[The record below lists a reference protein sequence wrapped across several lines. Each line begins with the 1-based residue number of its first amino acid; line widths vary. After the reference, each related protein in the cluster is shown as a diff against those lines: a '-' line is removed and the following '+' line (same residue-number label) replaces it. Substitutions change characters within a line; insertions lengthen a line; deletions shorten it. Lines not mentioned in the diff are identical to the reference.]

1 MLHYSSSALSPLQR
15 YKLIS
20 GSLIPRPI
28 AWVTTQKTPESP
40 VNLAPFSYFSTMPSD
55 LPLVTLAIG
64 RKLSGEPK
72 DTANNILVS
81 EEAVIHLVDQAHLE
95 TMNQTAASLPADKSE
110 VGLIQAATQ
119 PSQTVKVPSLVDAK
133 VRFETTLYQNV
144 PIKNYEDHTVTDL
157 FILEITDFYYDESVL
172 DTTTMHIDPV
182 ALDPV
187 GRLSGPNYTNL
198 GEVTH
203 LTRPK

>member
-1 MLHYSSSALSPLQR
+1 MLHYASSALSPLQR

-28 AWVTTQKTPESP
+28 AWVTTQKTTDSA

-64 RKLSGEPK
+64 RKLSGKPK
-72 DTANNILVS
+72 DTAANILAS
-81 EEAVIHLVDQAHLE
+81 EEAVIHLVDQGHLE
-95 TMNQTAASLPADKSE
+95 AMNQTSATLPADESE
-110 VGLIQAATQ
+110 LNLIQAATQ
-119 PSQTVKVPSLVDAK
+119 PSQTVTVPSLVDAK
-133 VRFETTLYQNV
+133 VRFETTLYQTV
-144 PIKNYEDHTVTDL
+144 PIKNYEDRTVTDL

-172 DTTTMHIDPV
+172 DEKTMHIDPV

-198 GEVTH
+198 GDITH